1 MKKVCV
7 IGAGA
12 SGMMAAYAAAEA
24 GCAVTLIEKNEKL
37 GKKLYITGKG
47 RCNITNSA
55 DISEFFDSVVTNNTF
70 LYSAFY
76 TFSNSSMIEF
86 LEKFGLKTKSERGG
100 RVFPVSDKSSDVIKT
115 FEKALA
121 SAGVEVR
128 LNTDVKQIMTD
139 GKRITHVIT
148 NSKEDYD
155 SVIIA
160 CGGVSYPSTG
170 STGDGFKF
178 AKKLGHTIIEP
189 KATLVGLNT
198 FDDVSSLA
206 GLTLKNV
213 NLKVLEDGRQ
223 VFSQQGEMLFTH
235 TGISGP
241 LVLSASAYIR
251 DGRNCEAVIDLK
263 PALSDKT
270 LDDRLIRD
278 FTERSNQNFS
288 NVLGGLLPGG
298 LIDYVI
304 SVCNI
309 KTDVKANSIT
319 KEQRRELAQ
328 VLKGLKL
335 KIKEKRPLNEAV
347 VTRGGVSVKEID
359 PSTMQSKLVEGLYFA
374 GEVIDVDALTGGYN
388 LQIAFSTGWLAG
400 KSQM

>member
-12 SGMMAAYAAAEA
+12 AGMMAAYAAAEA
-24 GCAVTLIEKNEKL
+24 GCAVKLIEKNEKL

-55 DISEFFDSVVTNNTF
+55 DISEFFDSVVTNSTF

-76 TFSNSSMIEF
+76 SFTNNSLVEF
-86 LEKFGLKTKSERGG
+86 LEKFGLKTKNERGG
-100 RVFPVSDKSSDVIKT
+100 RIFPVTDKSSDVIKA
-115 FEKALA
+115 FEKALY
-121 SAGVEVR
+121 SVGVDVC
-128 LNTDVKQIMTD
+128 LNTNVKQVLTD
-139 GKRITHVIT
+139 GKRITQVET
-148 NSKEDYD
+148 DKKEDFD

-178 AKKLGHTIIEP
+178 AKELGHTIIEP
-189 KATLVGLNT
+189 AATLVGLNT
-198 FDDVSSLA
+198 ADDVSGLA

-213 NLKVLEDGRQ
+213 NLKVIEDGKQ
-223 VFSQQGEMLFTH
+223 VFSQLGEMLFTH

-251 DGRNCEAVIDLK
+251 DGRGCEAIIDLK

-270 LDDRLIRD
+270 LDERLIRD
-278 FTERSNQNFS
+278 FTERANQNFS

-298 LIDYVI
+298 LIDFVI
-304 SVCNI
+304 SECSI
-309 KTDVKANSIT
+309 KEDAKANSIT

-335 KIKEKRPLNEAV
+335 RIKEKRPLEEAV

-359 PSTMQSKLVEGLYFA
+359 PSTMQSKLIGGLYFA